1 MENLHLKNLKE
12 LDLIDN
18 NLEKIHELN
27 IKLEKLSTVTLEYLI
42 NELKQIK
49 IKNPTINK
57 LKERYL
63 QNIIKNKYIFTKEK
77 HLKQIQEF
85 INEIYKLKDITL
97 NSKINPQEY
106 ELYFRKYN
114 RYTKNIE
121 MKIIQC
127 ILFNESNHQR
137 TWLTLRV
144 TYNKLN
150 KNIQSIEVEETYYK

>member
-12 LDLIDN
+12 LDLINN

-42 NELKQIK
+42 NELRQIN
-49 IKNPTINK
+49 ISNPTINK
-57 LKERYL
+57 LKHRYL

-77 HLKQIQEF
+77 QLKQIQEF
-85 INEIYKLKDITL
+85 INEIDKLKDITL
-97 NSKINPQEY
+97 NSKINPQDY

-121 MKIIQC
+121 IEIINC
-127 ILFNESNHQR
+127 ALFNDSNHQT

-150 KNIQSIEVEETYYK
+150 NNIQSIEIEETYYK

>member
-27 IKLEKLSTVTLEYLI
+27 IKLEKLSTVTQKYLI
-42 NELKQIK
+42 NELRQIN
-49 IKNPTINK
+49 IKNSTINK

-63 QNIIKNKYIFTKEK
+63 QNIIQNKYIFTKEK

-121 MKIIQC
+121 MEIIQC

-150 KNIQSIEVEETYYK
+150 KNIQSIEIEETYYK

>member
-42 NELKQIK
+42 TELRQIN
-49 IKNPTINK
+49 ISNLIINK
-57 LKERYL
+57 LKKRYL
-63 QNIIKNKYIFTKEK
+63 QNIIKNKHIFTKEK
-77 HLKQIQEF
+77 HLNQIHEF
-85 INEIYKLKDITL
+85 INQIDKLKDITL
-97 NSKINPQEY
+97 KSKINPQDY
-106 ELYFRKYN
+106 ELYYRKYN

-121 MKIIQC
+121 MEIITC
-127 ILFNESNHQR
+127 ILFNDSNHKR

>member
-27 IKLEKLSTVTLEYLI
+27 IKLEKLSTVTQKYLI
-42 NELKQIK
+42 NELRQTNIC
-49 IKNPTINK
+49 NPTINK
-57 LKERYL
+57 LKLRYL

-77 HLKQIQEF
+77 QLNQIHAF
-85 INEIYKLKDITL
+85 INEIDKLKNITL
-97 NSKINPQEY
+97 NSKINPQDY
-106 ELYFRKYN
+106 EQYYRKYN

-121 MKIIQC
+121 IEIINC
-127 ILFNESNHQR
+127 VLFNDSNHQT

-150 KNIQSIEVEETYYK
+150 NNIQSIEIEETYYK